1 MLLLAFSTPSRK
13 QLHGCVTK
21 SEQANKEHQDLAHD
35 TRRHPQQFKVAL
47 VCCAVKTMDA
57 EGTAKG
63 EGDRARV
70 VYVNVN
76 TMNEKPGMT
85 FSEAY
90 SAKVVT
96 VII

>member
-1 MLLLAFSTPSRK
+1 
-13 QLHGCVTK
+13 
-21 SEQANKEHQDLAHD
+21 
-35 TRRHPQQFKVAL
+35 
-47 VCCAVKTMDA
+47 MDA

>member
-1 MLLLAFSTPSRK
+1 MEVE
-13 QLHGCVTK
+13 GITK
-21 SEQANKEHQDLAHD
+21 
-35 TRRHPQQFKVAL
+35 
-47 VCCAVKTMDA
+47 
-57 EGTAKG
+57 GG
-63 EGDRARV
+63 GDRPRV

-76 TMNEKPGMT
+76 TMDEKPEMQT

>member
-1 MLLLAFSTPSRK
+1 MEEE
-13 QLHGCVTK
+13 GMVK
-21 SEQANKEHQDLAHD
+21 S
-35 TRRHPQQFKVAL
+35 
-47 VCCAVKTMDA
+47 
-57 EGTAKG
+57 G
-63 EGDRARV
+63 GDRARV

-96 VII
+96 INISS

>member
-1 MLLLAFSTPSRK
+1 
-13 QLHGCVTK
+13 
-21 SEQANKEHQDLAHD
+21 
-35 TRRHPQQFKVAL
+35 
-47 VCCAVKTMDA
+47 MDA

-96 VII
+96 VIILNAKIFITFTVVFIITLILIMVIIKKVAAVLGAVHIICGLTALAANTIGIM